1 MMKTEGITIKNMM
14 SFSLHKETIMI
25 YIKMNF
31 LLLLLL
37 FVYLLFFKEVDLT
50 ICLEA
55 FATHS
60 KDSILA
66 SNILGNF

>member
-1 MMKTEGITIKNMM
+1 M

-31 LLLLLL
+31 LLLLL